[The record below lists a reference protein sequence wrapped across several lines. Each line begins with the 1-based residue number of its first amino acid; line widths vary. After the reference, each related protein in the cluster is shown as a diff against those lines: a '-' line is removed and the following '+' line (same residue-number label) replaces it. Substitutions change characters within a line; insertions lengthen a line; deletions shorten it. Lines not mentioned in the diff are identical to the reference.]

1 MLLSVLVTKKQLVV
15 PGDLLAEGDFVPG
28 ENVFKDSD
36 KLYSQKL
43 GVVDLDGKTIHV
55 VALRGRYMPLVDDIV
70 IGQVVDVGL
79 NGWTLNINAPYYAQ
93 LNVSDVLGKSF
104 GPRVESLTNI
114 LAVGD
119 LVIGKIV
126 SFDRTRDPS
135 ITVQGQGLGQV
146 KSGTII
152 EITPTK
158 VPRLIGRN
166 GSMIGIIK
174 QETGCEITVG
184 QNGKVL
190 ILGRQSKNI
199 DLVIKCVKM
208 IENESHTSGL
218 TDRIKTLIQN
228 EKMSEKK

>member
-1 MLLSVLVTKKQLVV
+1 MSVLVTKKQLVT

-28 ENVFKDSD
+28 ENVFRDSN

-43 GVVDLDGKTIHV
+43 GVVDFEGKTVYV
-55 VALRGRYMPLVDDIV
+55 VALRGRYMAHVDDIV

-79 NGWTLNINAPYYAQ
+79 NGWTLDINAPYSAQ

-104 GPRVESLTNI
+104 NPRVEPLTNI

-119 LVIGKIV
+119 LVIGKVV
-126 SFDRTRDPS
+126 SFDRTRDPM
-135 ITVQGQGLGQV
+135 ITVQGQGLGRV
-146 KSGTII
+146 TSGTLI
-152 EITPTK
+152 EITPAK
-158 VPRLIGRN
+158 VPRLIGRK
-166 GSMIGIIK
+166 GSMIGMIK

-190 ILGRQSKNI
+190 ILGRQSKNV
-199 DLVIKCVKM
+199 DVVIKCVKM

-218 TDRIKTLIQN
+218 TDRIKTMIQ
-228 EKMSEKK
+228 SEKNE